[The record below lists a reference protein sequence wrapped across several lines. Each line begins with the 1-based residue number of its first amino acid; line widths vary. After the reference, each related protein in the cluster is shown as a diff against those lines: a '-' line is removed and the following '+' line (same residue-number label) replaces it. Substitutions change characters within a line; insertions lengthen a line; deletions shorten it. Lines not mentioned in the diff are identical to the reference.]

1 METRRPAPPPDSP
14 LTADTFDQAV
24 EALVFA
30 SDVPLR
36 PEDVARVYDE
46 VTGAETSEADV
57 EAAVERLNAAYRR
70 GGRAVRVRQ
79 WGGGLRLATV
89 ETVAPFVRA
98 LFADR
103 EGRRLS
109 RSLLETLAVI
119 AYKQPVT
126 KPEVDHVRGV
136 SSDYALRQLLER
148 GLVEIAGRSDSVGR
162 PLLYATTD
170 AFLDAFALDGLAA
183 LPSLREAGE
192 ILGDPGFN
200 RERARLLA
208 ELAVPGGPGEGAPAA
223 PGDGAAEVAAPP
235 ADAAT
240 APPPDD
246 ER

>member
-1 METRRPAPPPDSP
+1 MEADRPA
-14 LTADTFDQAV
+14 LTADTFEQAV

-36 PEDVARVYDE
+36 PEDVARVYEE
-46 VTGAETSEADV
+46 VTGAETAVADV
-57 EAAVERLNAAYRR
+57 EAAVERLNAAYRE
-70 GGRAVRVRQ
+70 GGRAVRVRR
-79 WGGGLRLATV
+79 WGGGLRLATI
-89 ETVAPFVRA
+89 ETVAPFVQT

-103 EGRRLS
+103 EARRLS

-148 GLVEIAGRSDSVGR
+148 DLVEISGRSDSVGR

-170 AFLDAFALDGLAA
+170 AFLDQFGLDGLGD
-183 LPSLREAGE
+183 LPTPREVNE
-192 ILGDPGFN
+192 ILGDPAFN

-208 ELAVPGGPGEGAPAA
+208 DLVGPDRPA
-223 PGDGAAEVAAPP
+223 
-235 ADAAT
+235 
-240 APPPDD
+240 PDD
-246 ER
+246 STDDSTDA

>member
-1 METRRPAPPPDSP
+1 MPPA

-46 VTGAETSEADV
+46 VTGAETSGADV
-57 EAAVERLNAAYRR
+57 EAAVERLNAAYRD
-70 GGRAVRVRQ
+70 GGRAVRVRR

-89 ETVAPFVRA
+89 ETVAPFVQT

-103 EGRRLS
+103 EARRLS

-148 GLVEIAGRSDSVGR
+148 DLVEISGRADSVGR

-170 AFLDAFALDGLAA
+170 AFLDQFGLDGLGA
-183 LPSLREAGE
+183 LPTPREVDE
-192 ILGDPGFN
+192 ILGDPSFN
-200 RERARLLA
+200 KERARLLA
-208 ELAVPGGPGEGAPAA
+208 ELTVAHPALGPPAPDEGGRAAEHADRHPAPA
-223 PGDGAAEVAAPP
+223 
-235 ADAAT
+235 
-240 APPPDD
+240 DD
-246 ER
+246 E

>member
-1 METRRPAPPPDSP
+1 METDRPA

-36 PEDVARVYDE
+36 PEDVARVYEE
-46 VTGAETSEADV
+46 VTGVETSDADV
-57 EAAVERLNAAYRR
+57 EAAVERLNAAYRE
-70 GGRAVRVRQ
+70 GGRAVRVRR

-89 ETVAPFVRA
+89 ETVAPFVRT

-103 EGRRLS
+103 EARRLS

-148 GLVEIAGRSDSVGR
+148 DLVGIAGRADSVGR

-170 AFLDAFALDGLAA
+170 AFLDQFGLDGLDA
-183 LPSLREAGE
+183 LPTPREVNE
-192 ILGDPGFN
+192 ILGDPSFN
-200 RERARLLA
+200 KERTRLLA
-208 ELAVPGGPGEGAPAA
+208 ELTASHPPRPDAPESGASGPDAS
-223 PGDGAAEVAAPP
+223 P
-235 ADAAT
+235 ADS
-240 APPPDD
+240 DV
-246 ER
+246 